1 MTLAAK
7 MPRVNPWTLANSR
20 VAHPEIADPALIG
33 AIRLMDATMAAA
45 YLGDDHALQAWLSL
59 ESVAIWLE
67 HGPSRVAL
75 TSVATAAFYAVVW
88 RGDVAGG
95 FRALRRLMALG
106 EARGWEPGS
115 SQARFIY
122 ACVAWHHD
130 PLETGVRAA
139 RRAYEGLVAAG
150 ELAVAC
156 YAYQRAV
163 VDLLDCVPSLEA
175 YVAEVEGAASYARR
189 TGNEQVAQSFESY
202 LWLAGVLRGETQ
214 DADLTLPVDRY
225 AGNPHALFDAHVTR
239 AIAAAVLGH
248 SVELSH
254 HSAAAM
260 RLRSAATAL
269 YPTAWAHLL
278 HGLALAEQAR
288 AARVDE
294 RGDVLAEL
302 DEITRWLAARAADA
316 PENLLHLQRLL
327 EAERAWA
334 IGDFRGAA
342 VAFDRAQRKA
352 AQRARPWHRAMIAE
366 RAARFAL
373 SHGLDHAGH
382 RLLADARRQYAA
394 WGAAAKVEQLDW
406 AYATLEAEAPGAHG
420 REREADPSDGRTT
433 VTAGTID
440 LLGILAASQALSSE
454 TSLDRLRSRVVQ
466 VLGEITGATDVHMV
480 LWSDEQQEWL
490 LPAPADGRDSTP
502 DEVGGSAP
510 VTVLRYVER
519 VREPLVVADA
529 RGDDRF
535 ARDPYFAA
543 SGACSLLALPVLSR
557 GALRAVLVLENRL
570 MRGAFTA
577 ERLDAVKLIAGQLA
591 VSLENAQVY
600 AELRRTAD
608 ELAASRARIVAT
620 GDETRRRIVRDLHDG
635 AQNRLVQVTLTLELA
650 ERARDAGHAEEAG
663 ELFAQAVGLAQQAN
677 ADLREL
683 SHGILPSA
691 LARAGLAAA
700 VEDLVDR
707 VGVPLT
713 LDLTSDRFWPEIESN
728 LYFVVAEALTNMSKH
743 ASAQSGTVT
752 IWAEEH
758 ILHVEVRDDGVGGA
772 DVEGGGLRGIADRV
786 AALGGRLRVESPPGG
801 GTRLTAELPLER

>member
-1 MTLAAK
+1 M
-7 MPRVNPWTLANSR
+7 
-20 VAHPEIADPALIG
+20 
-33 AIRLMDATMAAA
+33 
-45 YLGDDHALQAWLSL
+45 SL

-75 TSVATAAFYAVVW
+75 ASVSTAAFYAVVR

-95 FRALRRLMALG
+95 FRALQRLMALG
-106 EARGWEPGS
+106 EARGWEPRT
-115 SQARFIY
+115 SQARFLY

-175 YVAEVEGAASYARR
+175 YVAEVEGAASYVRR
-189 TGNEQVAQSFESY
+189 TANEQVAQSFESY

-225 AGNPHALFDAHVTR
+225 AGNPLALFDAHVTR
-239 AIAAAVLGH
+239 AIAAAVLGNP
-248 SVELSH
+248 VELSH

-269 YPTAWAHLL
+269 YPTAWAYLL

-288 AARVDE
+288 AARIDE

-302 DEITRWLAARAADA
+302 DEIAQWLAARAADA
-316 PENLLHLQRLL
+316 PENFLHLQRLL

-342 VAFDRAQRKA
+342 VAFDRAQREA
-352 AQRARPWHRAMIAE
+352 AQRARPWHRAIIAE

-373 SHGLDHAGH
+373 SQGLDHAGH

-394 WGAAAKVEQLDW
+394 WGAAAKVVQLDW
-406 AYATLEAEAPGAHG
+406 AYATLEAEAPGGAHG
-420 REREADPSDGRTT
+420 REGEADSSDGRTT

-454 TSLDRLRSRVVQ
+454 TSLDRLRSRVVR

-490 LPAPADGRDSTP
+490 LSAPADGGDTNP
-502 DEVGGSAP
+502 DQGGGSAP

-529 RGDDRF
+529 RRDDRF

-577 ERLDAVKLIAGQLA
+577 ERLDAVKLIAGQFA

-600 AELRRTAD
+600 AELRRTAE
-608 ELAASRARIVAT
+608 ELAASRARVVAT
-620 GDETRRRIVRDLHDG
+620 ADETRRRIVRDLHDG
-635 AQNRLVQVTLTLELA
+635 AQNRLVQVMLALELA
-650 ERARDAGHAEEAG
+650 ERARDDGDAEGAG
-663 ELFAQAVGLAQQAN
+663 ELYAQAVGLAKQAN
-677 ADLREL
+677 ADVREL

-691 LARAGLAAA
+691 LARDGLAAA
-700 VEDLVDR
+700 IEDVVDR
-707 VGVPLT
+707 VG
-713 LDLTSDRFWPEIESN
+713 
-728 LYFVVAEALTNMSKH
+728 AA
-743 ASAQSGTVT
+743 
-752 IWAEEH
+752 
-758 ILHVEVRDDGVGGA
+758 
-772 DVEGGGLRGIADRV
+772 ADRS
-786 AALGGRLRVESPPGG
+786 ASRATAFGRRSSQTCTSSWPRRSP
-801 GTRLTAELPLER
+801 T